1 MSAAMAR
8 MQRRAEEAAP
18 HDRSDLVIKAASAG
32 ETMKEDA
39 KRAKAGMMLERA
51 RWAAASFAR
60 FDRETT
66 LRIAKAAADAGFA
79 KAQHYADWAVKETGF
94 GVAEHK
100 KIKNELCSR
109 GIYDYY
115 RDEPLAGLRID
126 ADRKIVEIARP
137 AGVVFALT
145 PSTNP
150 VSTVFF
156 KIMIALLSRNAIII
170 SPHPMARAC
179 CADAARC
186 MAEAAAAAGAPDG
199 AVQVIDEPSIP
210 LITALM
216 ADSRTDVI
224 LATGGSPMV
233 RAAYSSGNP
242 AIGVGPSNVP
252 VLVDATADLAKAAK
266 RIVAS
271 KSFDNSVL
279 CTNESVLIA
288 EASIAD
294 KLLRH
299 MQGEGA
305 YLCSA
310 EETERLR
317 AYLFAGDKLN
327 IKAIGRDAGVIAAEA
342 GIRAPGKTKILLAPF
357 DLAVPEEAFAREK
370 LCPVLGLMKVPN
382 AQRGIEAAR
391 ALLRYSG
398 GGHSA
403 AIHSK
408 DSRTILAFSVAVN
421 VLRVA
426 VNAPCSQGAAGF
438 DTNLAPTMTIGTG
451 FFGRSSVGENVGPQH
466 LVNWTRIAYN
476 KEASEAFGDYSHLEP
491 WDVQAPDGT
500 EGLEMPAPRMGS
512 DDDFGEMREEIRKVI
527 IEELRSLFMGS

>member
-1 MSAAMAR
+1 MAR
-8 MQRRAEEAAP
+8 MQGRADAISPATIQT
-18 HDRSDLVIKAASAG
+18 VIKAASASDSL
-32 ETMKEDA
+32 KEESQLA
-39 KRAKAGMMLERA
+39 RARMMLERA
-51 RWAAASFAR
+51 RWAAAAFAR
-60 FDRETT
+60 LDREAT

-79 KAQHYADWAVKETGF
+79 KAQLYADWAVKETGF

-109 GIYDYY
+109 GIFEHY
-115 RDEPLAGLRID
+115 RNEQLAGLKID
-126 ADRKIVEIARP
+126 ADRKIVELARP

-156 KIMIALLSRNAIII
+156 KIMIALLGRNAIII
-170 SPHPMARAC
+170 SPHPMAKAC
-179 CADAARC
+179 CVDAARC
-186 MAEAAAAAGAPDG
+186 MADAAAAAGAPDG
-199 AVQVIDEPSIP
+199 TVQVIEEPSIP
-210 LITALM
+210 LISALM
-216 ADSRTDVI
+216 SDPRTDVI
-224 LATGGSPMV
+224 LATGGTPMV

-288 EASIAD
+288 EAAIAD

-305 YLCSA
+305 YLCSE

-317 AYLFAGDKLN
+317 AYLFPGDKFNL
-327 IKAIGRDAGVIAAEA
+327 KALGRDATTIAAEA
-342 GIRAPGKTKILLAPF
+342 GIRAPGKTRILLAPF
-357 DLAVPEEAFAREK
+357 DLPVPEEPFAREK
-370 LCPVLGLMKVPN
+370 LCPVLGFLKVPN

-408 DSRTILAFSVAVN
+408 DPRTILAFTAAVN

-426 VNAPCSQGAAGF
+426 VNVPCSQGAAGF

-451 FFGRSSVGENVGPQH
+451 FFGRSSIGENVGPQH

-476 KEASEAFGDYSHLEP
+476 KEASEAFGDYSGLEP

-500 EGLEMPAPRMGS
+500 EGLELPMARTGRG
-512 DDDFGEMREEIRKVI
+512 DDELGEMRDEIRKVI

>member
-8 MQRRAEEAAP
+8 RRAEETAP
-18 HDRSDLVIKAASAG
+18 RGQADLVIKAASASDS
-32 ETMKEDA
+32 MKDEA
-39 KRAKAGMMLERA
+39 QLARARMMLERA
-51 RWAAASFAR
+51 RWAASSFAR

-79 KAQHYADWAVKETGF
+79 KAQHYAEWAVKETGF

-109 GIYDYY
+109 GIFEHY
-115 RDEPLAGLRID
+115 RDEPLVGLKID
-126 ADRKIVEIARP
+126 AEKKIVEVARP

-156 KIMIALLSRNAIII
+156 KIMIALLSRNAIIV
-170 SPHPMARAC
+170 SPHPMAKAC
-179 CADAARC
+179 CTDAARC

-210 LITALM
+210 LITGLM
-216 ADSRTDVI
+216 ADPRTDVI

-252 VLVDATADLAKAAK
+252 VMVDATADLAKAAG

-305 YLCSA
+305 YLCS
-310 EETERLR
+310 EDETERLR
-317 AYLFAGDKLN
+317 AYLFSGDKFN
-327 IKAIGRDAGVIAAEA
+327 IKAIGRDAGAIAAEA
-342 GIRAPGKTKILLAPF
+342 GIRAPAKTKILLAPF
-357 DLAVPEEAFAREK
+357 DLAVPEEPFAREK
-370 LCPVLGLMKVPN
+370 LCPVLGFMKVPN
-382 AQRGIEAAR
+382 AQWGIEAAR

-398 GGHSA
+398 SGHSA
-403 AIHSK
+403 SIHSK
-408 DSRTILAFSVAVN
+408 DPRTILAFTTSVDA
-421 VLRVA
+421 LRVV

-451 FFGRSSVGENVGPQH
+451 FVGRSSVGENIGPQH

-476 KEASEAFGDYSHLEP
+476 KEASEVFGDYSQLEP

-500 EGLEMPAPRMGS
+500 EGIGLPAPRMGQA
-512 DDDFGEMREEIRKVI
+512 DDDLGEMREEIRKVI